1 MQDKLCEIINHN
13 GIDKQIIVWIEE
25 MSELTKELC
34 KYLREKSCM
43 ICIKEEIT
51 DVQVCLDQM
60 KLAFK
65 YTAQDQKRNY
75 DYKVE
80 RELEREKHIER
91 KMTYK

>member
-13 GIDKQIIVWIEE
+13 GIDKQIVVWIEE

-34 KYLREKSCM
+34 KYQRGLSTKRMVDLKL
-43 ICIKEEIT
+43 EIT
-51 DVQVCLDQM
+51 DVQICLDQM

-65 YTAQDQKRNY
+65 YDAQRQKQNY

-80 RELEREKHIER
+80 RELRREENE
-91 KMTYK
+91 